1 MREFLWENMK
11 DYIRSDIK
19 DKILDIRLERQ
30 HKKNALTEKMYMELS
45 RLISDASDSTD
56 INVILISGGQDFTA
70 GNDLE
75 DFIENPPKDKN
86 SPVFKFMMSLTKC
99 PLPVISAVNGFA
111 VGIGTTML
119 LHCDLVYASKN
130 SLFMMPFIN
139 LGLVPEFASSQ
150 LLQKRTGYL
159 KAVEM
164 LMLGKKFNANIALEH
179 RLINQICE
187 ENELITVALS
197 SAKELSA
204 KPRELLILTKALI
217 RRESETIKDRIELEA
232 DHFIEHLGNP
242 ETIEILTRFK
252 RK

>member
-1 MREFLWENMK
+1 MK
-11 DYIRSDIK
+11 DYISSSIK
-19 DKILDIRLERQ
+19 HKILDIRLERQ

-45 RLISDASDSTD
+45 RLISDASDNTE

-75 DFIENPPKDKN
+75 DFIKNPPKDKN
-86 SPVFKFMMSLTKC
+86 SPVFKFMMTLTKC

-150 LLQKRTGYL
+150 LLRKRTGYL
-159 KAVEM
+159 KAIEM
-164 LMLGKKFNANIALEH
+164 LMLGEKFNAEVALEY
-179 RLINQICE
+179 RLINQICDE
-187 ENELITVALS
+187 SELISVAFN
-197 SAKELSA
+197 SAKKLSA
-204 KPRELLILTKALI
+204 KPRESLIVTKALI
-217 RRESETIKDRIELEA
+217 RKESETIKKRIELEA
-232 DHFIEHLGNP
+232 DHFIENLRKP
-242 ETIEILTRFK
+242 ETIEILTRLNK
-252 RK
+252 K